1 MAISKVILNGNTLMD
16 TTDKTVTAANLLSGY
31 TALKNDGTTVTGEYV
46 APTPSLQSKTV
57 SPSTSQQTVSP
68 DSGYDGLSS
77 VTVNAVPSGSATTPA
92 TTITANP
99 TISVGANGLI
109 TASVSKTQGVTPSVT
124 AGYVASG
131 TSGTI
136 TVNGSNTKQL
146 TAKSAQTYT
155 PTTTDQTIASGQ
167 YLIGT
172 QTVKGDANLLAE
184 NIKKDVVLFG
194 ITGTYE
200 GSGGGSVNILT
211 LYTDNNCT
219 ALWADSAHTT
229 SVLEA
234 YDYDYSAVYAAF
246 DNADTIKVIGSVN
259 KRHYVIYFNYK
270 SADDDFVVAIADNTT
285 IKDIY
290 L

>member
-1 MAISKVILNGNTLMD
+1 MAVSKVILNGTTLMD

-77 VTVNAVPSGSATTPA
+77 VTVNAMPSGSASTPA

-99 TISVGANGLI
+99 TISVSTSGLI

-136 TVNGSNTKQL
+136 TVNGSNTNQL
-146 TAKSAQTYT
+146 TVYNGAHHSVVAVVITF
-155 PTTTDQTIASGQ
+155 TI
-167 YLIGT
+167 
-172 QTVKGDANLLAE
+172 D
-184 NIKKDVVLFG
+184 G
-194 ITGTYE
+194 ITY
-200 GSGGGSVNILT
+200 S
-211 LYTDNNCT
+211 
-219 ALWADSAHTT
+219 ADSGMTWTQWCA
-229 SVLEA
+229 SA
-234 YDYDYSAVYAAF
+234 YNTDGFVCSNGYVMDSMEMMAVEY
-246 DNADTIKVIGSVN
+246 NASYVSPSETIVENRSYGTAP
-259 KRHYVIYFNYK
+259 Y
-270 SADDDFVVAIADNTT
+270 
-285 IKDIY
+285 
-290 L
+290 